1 MDTGSATIWQ
11 VAAGDTNHSYCD
23 VCLDWD
29 VICFGPGSSGSWP
42 GCKAK
47 LENDGWS
54 TRKIGQIRRFH
65 EEIENGDF
73 VVLRL
78 GTSHVYGVGQV
89 VDKCGEPCVPLV
101 DPVDCCSWNDHFG
114 DVDGWDLQFVRRVRW
129 LWDYRCHDREPKV
142 FKTYAMKFGDTVQ
155 KLSEES
161 CVRRWI
167 DDLEVAQCKR
177 ERNLVDLPQSGQ
189 NFLPQV
195 ETSKIANHLFDK
207 GVAASSINALTEDL
221 SELQHIASWYRRSPP
236 SEHETVAYL
245 VVPLLRA
252 LGWTPQRMAVEWNR
266 MDLALFNRLP
276 REDKN
281 LAVVVEVKRLGHA
294 CLPARSQAQYYAEE
308 EGKERDECQRL
319 IVTDG
324 IRYGVYVRG
333 DDGTFPHA
341 PAAYLN
347 IDRMMDCYRI
357 LSPKQPKR
365 DEYCGG
371 AAQALE
377 LIASDWSRE
386 GSQKR

>member
-1 MDTGSATIWQ
+1 MNTGCATIWQ
-11 VAAGDTNHSYCD
+11 VAAGDTNRFYYD

-29 VICFGPGSSGSWP
+29 VICIGPGHRGPWP
-42 GCKAK
+42 GCKADLRK
-47 LENDGWS
+47 DGLS

-73 VVLRL
+73 VVLHL
-78 GTSHVYGVGQV
+78 GTSHVYGVGEV
-89 VDKCGEPCVPLV
+89 VGDCG
-101 DPVDCCSWNDHFG
+101 SWNDHFG
-114 DVDGWDLQFVRRVRW
+114 DIDGWDLQFVRRVRW
-129 LWDYRCHDREPKV
+129 LWDYRRHDRGPEV
-142 FKTYAMKFGDTVQ
+142 FKTYAMKWGDTVQ

-161 CVRRWI
+161 RVREWI
-167 DDLEVAQCKR
+167 DNLEVAQCKL
-177 ERNLVDLPQSGQ
+177 ERDPADLPQSGQ
-189 NFLPQV
+189 NRLPQV
-195 ETSKIANHLFDK
+195 ETSEVANQLFGK
-207 GVAASSINALTEDL
+207 GAASNALTEDL
-221 SELQHIASWYRRSPP
+221 SELQRIASWYDRSPSKP
-236 SEHETVAYL
+236 SERETVAYL

-252 LGWTPQRMAVEWNR
+252 LGWTPECMAVEWDR

-281 LAVVVEVKRLGHA
+281 LAVVVEVKRRGQA
-294 CLPARSQAQYYAEE
+294 CLPARPQAQYYAEE
-308 EGKERDECQRL
+308 EGKERDECERL

-347 IDRMMDCYRI
+347 INRMMDRYRI
-357 LSPKQPKR
+357 LLSPKQAER

-377 LIASDWSRE
+377 LIASDWSHE
-386 GSQKR
+386 GSQNSSKR

>member
-23 VCLDWD
+23 VCLEWD
-29 VICFGPGSSGSWP
+29 VICFGPGRRGPWP
-42 GCKAK
+42 GCEAELKCK
-47 LENDGWS
+47 DKES

-65 EEIENGDF
+65 EEIEDGDF

-78 GTSHVYGVGQV
+78 GTSHVYGLGQV
-89 VDKCGEPCVPLV
+89 VGGWC
-101 DPVDCCSWNDHFG
+101 WNDHFG

-129 LWDYRCHDREPKV
+129 LWDYRCHDGKPKV
-142 FKTYAMKFGDTVQ
+142 FKTYAMKLGDTVQ
-155 KLSEES
+155 QLSEES
-161 CVRRWI
+161 PVRAWI
-167 DDLEVAQCKR
+167 DNLEVAQCKQ
-177 ERNLVDLPQSGQ
+177 ERDPVDLPPSGQ
-189 NFLPQV
+189 NRLPRV
-195 ETSKIANHLFDK
+195 EISEVANHLFDK

-221 SELQHIASWYRRSPP
+221 SELQRIASWYQRSGTRPT
-236 SEHETVAYL
+236 EHETVAYL

-266 MDLALFNRLP
+266 MDLALFSRLP
-276 REDKN
+276 RKDKN
-281 LAVVVEVKRLGHA
+281 LAAVVEVKRYDHA
-294 CLPARSQAQYYAEE
+294 CLPAKPQAQDYAE
-308 EGKERDECQRL
+308 EGKERGECQRL

-347 IDRMMDCYRI
+347 INRMMDCYRI
-357 LSPKQPKR
+357 LLSPKQAER
-365 DEYCGG
+365 GEYCGG

-377 LIASDWSRE
+377 FIASDWSRE
-386 GSQKR
+386 GSQNSSKR